1 MSKHLNFMRSAALA
15 LLIVQPVAA
24 SEEIGADTIVAT
36 VNGEEITVGQMQIV
50 RERLPEQYQSLEDSV
65 LFEGIL
71 DQLVQQTLLAQAF
84 EGKEP
89 QRIKHALTNERRFLL
104 ADAALNSE
112 IAKGVDEEAI
122 RAAYQEQYVTN
133 FVGPKQYD
141 ASHILVETEE
151 EASALREEILS
162 GADFAEM
169 AKEKSTGPSGPS
181 GGALGWFGPG
191 QMVAP
196 FEEAVVQM
204 QVGDVSQ
211 PVQTRFGWHL
221 ILLNDT
227 RTEEAPAYENVR
239 DQLVSEIQTALI
251 DDLLATLSSQADVSR
266 PEPGTFDPS
275 VLGNT
280 ELLDAKTE
288 GN

>member
-15 LLIVQPVAA
+15 LLVAQPVSA
-24 SEEIGADTIVAT
+24 SEEIRADTVVAT
-36 VNGEEITVGQMQIV
+36 VNGEEITIGQMQIV

-65 LFEGIL
+65 LFDGIL
-71 DQLVQQTLLAQAF
+71 DQLIQQTLLAQSF
-84 EGKEP
+84 EGNEP
-89 QRIKHALTNERRFLL
+89 QRIKQALTNERRFLL

-112 IAKGVDEEAI
+112 IAKGVDEDAI
-122 RAAYQEQYVTN
+122 KAAYQETYVTN

-151 EASALREEILS
+151 EASAIREEILA
-162 GADFAEM
+162 GADFAEK

-204 QVGDVSQ
+204 EVGEVSQ

-227 RTEEAPAYENVR
+227 RTDDAPAYEAVR
-239 DQLVSEIQTALI
+239 DQLASDIQTARI
-251 DDLLATLSSQADVSR
+251 DELLSSLSSQADVSR
-266 PEPGTFDPS
+266 PEAGAFDPS
-275 VLGNT
+275 VLSKT
-280 ELLDAKTE
+280 ELLDAQTE